1 MAEIVNLNQYRK
13 GRKRSKAAADA
24 SANRARHGQTK
35 SEKQHKSAER
45 DMEANSLEGKRL
57 DRRDHPPDTD

>member
-13 GRKRSKAAADA
+13 GRKRSTAAADA

-35 SEKQHKSAER
+35 SEKKRGSAER
-45 DMEANSLEGKRL
+45 DLKANSLEGKRL
-57 DRRDHPPDTD
+57 DHRDHPPDTD